1 MLIFNLLFVFGIENS
16 NKNLKISDGDIIVN
30 PDNNEIPVRDT
41 VDTPNPSCT
50 AVAAL
55 LHYFLLVTFTW
66 NGLSATQLYFLLI
79 RTMKPLPPH
88 FILVISLVGWG
99 KGLHQHCPDISLV
112 AIVSCKQTPIGGLI
126 IIQGTGKENRV
137 MKYCFFLVAFSA
149 VRDQDRC
156 TGHSI
161 S

>member
-1 MLIFNLLFVFGIENS
+1 MLVSLCTSMLIFNLLFVFGIENS
-16 NKNLKISDGDIIVN
+16 NKSLVTNEAGTTSNNN

-50 AVAAL
+50 AVAAF

-88 FILVISLVGWG
+88 FIVIISLVGWG
-99 KGLHQHCPDISLV
+99 KCLHQRLLSH
-112 AIVSCKQTPIGGLI
+112 
-126 IIQGTGKENRV
+126 
-137 MKYCFFLVAFSA
+137 FAFVTLLQLFNLNKHPLES
-149 VRDQDRC
+149 
-156 TGHSI
+156 
-161 S
+161 